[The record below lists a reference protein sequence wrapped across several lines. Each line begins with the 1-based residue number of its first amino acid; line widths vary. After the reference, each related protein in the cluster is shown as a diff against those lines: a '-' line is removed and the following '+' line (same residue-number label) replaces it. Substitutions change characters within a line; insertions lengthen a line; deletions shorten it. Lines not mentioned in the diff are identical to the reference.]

1 MLIFSGEHDRNPVFE
16 ELQKY
21 RKEVTYV

>member
-21 RKEVTYV
+21 GKEVTYV